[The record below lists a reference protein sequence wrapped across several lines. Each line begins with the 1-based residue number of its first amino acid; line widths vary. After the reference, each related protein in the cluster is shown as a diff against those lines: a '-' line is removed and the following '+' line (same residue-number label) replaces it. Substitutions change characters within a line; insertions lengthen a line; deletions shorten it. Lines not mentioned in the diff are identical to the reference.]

1 MTALWWYALI
11 GSCVACYALGVL
23 HTLDKEPK
31 KLRCLSLAV
40 AAGALWPLALLASAW
55 IDWYERHESA

>member
-23 HTLDKEPK
+23 HTIAKGPK
-31 KLRCLSLAV
+31 QIRCLLLAV
-40 AAGALWPLALLASAW
+40 AAGSLWPLALLVSAW
-55 IDWYERHESA
+55 IDWYEHHESA